1 MRPNIDD
8 HDYDVKMRSVTKF
21 LEEGDKVKITLR
33 FRGREMAHQELGMNL
48 LKRVQDDAAEI
59 AKVEAYPA
67 ARRSADADGAFAQ
80 VGSHMAVR
88 GTTHRPVP
96 LPPQRRRDSIMK
108 LTMSYAV
115 IAVLALCACG
125 EPAPAPTETASPSPD
140 PTAASPTPTDT
151 VTDAALAPP
160 LVPEAEKGEKG
171 ARNVLL
177 AWARAVEN
185 KRFGEAY
192 AQFGEGGPPEWH
204 ERRRIRYPV
213 WSLPQDHGRSVGR
226 ADGRGGRIVLTT
238 PRPPP

>member
-1 MRPNIDD
+1 
-8 HDYDVKMRSVTKF
+8 
-21 LEEGDKVKITLR
+21 
-33 FRGREMAHQELGMNL
+33 
-48 LKRVQDDAAEI
+48 
-59 AKVEAYPA
+59 
-67 ARRSADADGAFAQ
+67 
-80 VGSHMAVR
+80 
-88 GTTHRPVP
+88 
-96 LPPQRRRDSIMK
+96 MK

-151 VTDAALAPP
+151 ETDAALAPP

-192 AQFGEGGPPEWH
+192 AQFGEGGPQNGMSAAEYATQFGRCRKITVALSDGQMEGAAGSSYYTAPTTLSCELVTGNTEKWTGDAVLRRVNDVPGASAAQLRWH
-204 ERRRIRYPV
+204 MV
-213 WSLPQDHGRSVGR
+213 S
-226 ADGRGGRIVLTT
+226 ADLKAS
-238 PRPPP
+238 